1 MERQKP
7 LGLLPLRKSYVD
19 MRSQKPALILSPRYT
34 TDSIALAKAAANAG
48 WSVQRLLSWH
58 IPEDLTPESAA
69 LYGEPFFAAAIAE
82 QLSLHLFEP
91 PFDWLATLPQQY
103 PKRRVSLVTLSE
115 ARLLMQATFIK
126 PADDK
131 CFPAQVYHTGAEL
144 RDTEHLPDETP
155 VLMSEPVKWE
165 VEYRGFILNRE
176 VKTLSPY
183 FRDGNLVQTENG
195 DWPASDE
202 EISEAYDFYRLL
214 LQDESVRLPPAVVVD
229 IGKIQELGWAVVEAN
244 PAWSSGIYGCDPS
257 QVLPVI
263 ENACIQENLM
273 TEAQKSWVINRV

>member
-1 MERQKP
+1 M
-7 LGLLPLRKSYVD
+7 PLRKSYVD
-19 MRSQKPALILSPRYT
+19 MTSQKPALILSPRYT

-58 IPEDLTPESAA
+58 IPAGATPESTA

-91 PFDWLATLPQQY
+91 SFDWLPTLPQQY
-103 PKRRVSLVTLSE
+103 MKRRVSLVSLSE
-115 ARLLMQATFIK
+115 ARLLTQAAFIK

-131 CFPAQVYHTGAEL
+131 CFPAQVYQTGAKL

-176 VKTLSPY
+176 VMTLSPY
-183 FRDGNLVQTENG
+183 FRDGNLVQTE
-195 DWPASDE
+195 DESWSAPDE
-202 EISEAYDFYRLL
+202 EVGEAFGFFRLL
-214 LQDESVRLPPAVVVD
+214 LQDEAVRLPPAVVVD
-229 IGKIQELGWAVVEAN
+229 IGNIQGLGWAVVEAN
-244 PAWSSGIYGCDPS
+244 AAWSSGIYGCDPS

-263 ENACIQENLM
+263 ENACIHENLM
-273 TEAQKSWVINRV
+273 TEDQKSWIINRV